1 MIELFTTIGFIL
13 AGYSVIANDSVQT
26 LGTWIASNREKFKWT
41 TLWAAAAG
49 VLVLTLTYGWYFE
62 GHDISFGRLDK
73 IPYKAPQWYHAI
85 APLALV
91 LLTRRGI
98 PVSTSFLVL
107 SAFASTFVLEK
118 MLFKSIMGYGLAAIV
133 AYALWLV
140 ISRFVNEKEDVSKG
154 SKKFWRTFQWLSTG
168 FLWFTWLS
176 HDVANIAVFL
186 PRELEW
192 YQLILVIVFFVIGL
206 GYIFYKQ
213 GGAIQQIVL
222 DKQSTKYVR
231 SATLIDLVYAFLLLY
246 FKQLNN
252 IPMSTTWV
260 FVGLLCGRE
269 LALNTGVTKKGNLKT
284 IFPIVAKDFLKLIV
298 GLLVSVAIVLAIH
311 YGTDQGN
318 MDENLPSTTTETE
331 VVETVDEGAA
341 AVEAAAEEPTAVE
354 AVVEGEPMED
364 AIKPT
369 EEDGEVTVS
378 EPTGQ
383 AID

>member
-1 MIELFTTIGFIL
+1 MLELFTIVGFIL

-26 LGTWIASNREKFKWT
+26 LGTWIASNRDKFKWT
-41 TLWAAAAG
+41 TLWAAASS
-49 VLVLTLTYGWYFE
+49 VLVVTLVYGFYME
-62 GHDISFGRLDK
+62 GGDISFGRLDK
-73 IPYKAPQWYHAI
+73 IPYKQPEWYHAL

-107 SAFASTFVLEK
+107 SAFAPTPVLED
-118 MLFKSIMGYGLAAIV
+118 MLLKSVMGYGLAAVV
-133 AYALWLV
+133 AYVMWLV
-140 ISRFVNEKEDVSKG
+140 ISRFVDEKEDVSKKT
-154 SKKFWRTFQWLSTG
+154 KKFWRVFQWLSTG

-186 PRELEW
+186 PRELTEL
-192 YQLILVIVFFVIGL
+192 QLIMIIAFFVAGL
-206 GYIFYKQ
+206 GWIFYKQ

-269 LALNTGVTKKGNLKT
+269 LALNTGLTKKGNLKS

-298 GLLVSVAIVLAIH
+298 GLLVSVSIVLAIH
-311 YGTDQGN
+311 YGTDQDG
-318 MDENLPSTTTETE
+318 DGTLETPPIELPTQALAP
-331 VVETVDEGAA
+331 VE
-341 AVEAAAEEPTAVE
+341 
-354 AVVEGEPMED
+354 
-364 AIKPT
+364 
-369 EEDGEVTVS
+369 
-378 EPTGQ
+378 
-383 AID
+383 

>member
-1 MIELFTTIGFIL
+1 MIALFTTVGFIL

-26 LGTWIASNREKFKWT
+26 LGTWIASNRDKFKWT
-41 TLWAAAAG
+41 TLWAAAAT
-49 VLVLTLTYGWYFE
+49 VLVATLAYGWYT
-62 GHDISFGRLDK
+62 GDGDISFGRLTK
-73 IPYKAPQWYHAI
+73 IPYKEPQWYHAM

-91 LLTRRGI
+91 LLTRKGI

-118 MLFKSIMGYGLAAIV
+118 MLLKSVMGYGLAAIV
-133 AYALWLV
+133 AYVLWL
-140 ISRFVNEKEDVSKG
+140 IIARFINEKEDVSDG
-154 SKKFWRTFQWLSTG
+154 TKKFWRVFQWCSTG

-186 PRELEW
+186 PRQISLT
-192 YQLILVIVFFVIGL
+192 QLLLVMGFFVLGL
-206 GYIFYKQ
+206 GHIFYQK
-213 GGAIQQIVL
+213 GGKIQQIVL

-269 LALNTGVTKKGNLKT
+269 LALNTGLTKKGNLKS

-311 YGTDQGN
+311 YGTDSAG
-318 MDENLPSTTTETE
+318 MD
-331 VVETVDEGAA
+331 
-341 AVEAAAEEPTAVE
+341 
-354 AVVEGEPMED
+354 GEPNASGAESSMESGAPLEEGLMED
-364 AIKPT
+364 AAP
-369 EEDGEVTVS
+369 EETIVN
-378 EPTGQ
+378 
-383 AID
+383 